1 MGQRN
6 SVPRWRNYFRL
17 PSSNNHNGN
26 EVFERI
32 LFTISELHVHS
43 VIRSTDI
50 CASDILRVCSLP
62 LLWRDLFRFSLLQS
76 SSQIG
81 S

>member
-6 SVPRWRNYFRL
+6 LLQRQRNYFRL
-17 PSSNNHNGN
+17 PCFRNHNGN
-26 EVFERI
+26 GVLERI

-43 VIRSTDI
+43 VIRSTEI
-50 CASDILRVCSLP
+50 CASDILRVCGLP
-62 LLWRDLFRFSLLQS
+62 VSWRDLFLFSLLQS